1 MNFFIYCKPI
11 LKVRVLILFLE
22 SEANMSF
29 QQEQTA
35 DTGTSPARVTR
46 VQEKEELAHLNDR
59 FLQYIDQVR
68 SMKETNLRLELELC
82 STKEQLGR
90 EAESVKAIYEAELAD
105 ARNLIDETAKEK
117 ARQQILASKSASRI
131 EELEAE

>member
-1 MNFFIYCKPI
+1 MNVCIYFKPI
-11 LKVRVLILFLE
+11 NCLSNLE
-22 SEANMSF
+22 SESNMSF
-29 QQEQTA
+29 QQEQTV
-35 DTGTSPARVTR
+35 DTSTSPARVTR

-82 STKEQLGR
+82 STKDQLGR

-117 ARQQILASKSASRI
+117 ARQQIIASKNATRI
-131 EELEAE
+131 EELEAQ

>member
-1 MNFFIYCKPI
+1 
-11 LKVRVLILFLE
+11 
-22 SEANMSF
+22 MSF
-29 QQEQTA
+29 QQEQTV
-35 DTGTSPARVTR
+35 DTSTSPARVTR

-68 SMKETNLRLELELC
+68 SMKETNLRLEIELC
-82 STKEQLGR
+82 STKDQLGR

-117 ARQQILASKSASRI
+117 ARQQIIASKNATRI